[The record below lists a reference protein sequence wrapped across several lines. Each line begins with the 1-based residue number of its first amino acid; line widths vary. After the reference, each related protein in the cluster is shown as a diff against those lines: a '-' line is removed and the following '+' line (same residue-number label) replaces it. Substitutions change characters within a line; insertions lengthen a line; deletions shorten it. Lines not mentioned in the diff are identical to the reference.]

1 MATEL
6 KATHK
11 PRRRHGEG
19 AIYQRSSDGRWI
31 GAVDLG
37 RSGGKRSHR
46 FVTGKTAKEVAERMK
61 VLLREQQLGRVSAG
75 GRVKV
80 GRYLNDWLTDTSPS
94 LAPKTV
100 IRYRSLVAH
109 WADLFEMPLETVT
122 RSHVQRIL
130 NAKEATAKPQ
140 TIHHMRA
147 VLRTALNAAIK
158 DGILPPGHNVAA
170 AARSPKLPSPGEGI
184 EPLTPQQASTLLTA
198 IKGDPLETL
207 ITVAVSVGV
216 RSGEALGLR
225 WSDVDLEAGTMAVDH
240 SLQRLDG
247 KWKICPTKSR
257 KARRAINLPAR
268 SLDALRAHRKAQL
281 EERIRKGERWMG
293 DKIGECND
301 LIFTNEFGLPLDAT
315 FVTKHF
321 QRLVKAAGLPRMRF
335 HDLRHSC
342 ATLLLVQ
349 QVPMKFVQELL
360 GHSTMKMTSDLY
372 SHIVPE
378 IRRETAAAMDRALG
392 G

>member
-1 MATEL
+1 MA
-6 KATHK
+6 KG
-11 PRRRHGEG
+11 RRGHGEG
-19 AIYQRSSDGRWI
+19 AIYQRRSDGRWI
-31 GAVDLG
+31 GAIELG
-37 RSGGKRSHR
+37 RLNGKRSHR
-46 FVTGKTAKEVAERMK
+46 FVTGKTAKEVSERMK
-61 VLLREQQLGRVSAG
+61 ALLRDQQLGRVSAG

-80 GRYLNDWLTDTSPS
+80 GRYLNDWLSDVAPS
-94 LAPKTV
+94 LAPKTSK
-100 IRYRSLVAH
+100 RYRSLLAH
-109 WADLFEMPLETVT
+109 WSDLFEMPLETVT
-122 RSHVQRIL
+122 RSHVQKIL

-147 VLRTALNAAIK
+147 VLRTALNAAIR

-170 AARSPKLPSPGEGI
+170 AARSPKLPSAGEGI

-198 IKGDPLETL
+198 IKGDPLEAL

-216 RSGEALGLR
+216 RRGEALGLR
-225 WSDVDLEAGTMAVDH
+225 WSDVDLETGSMSVDH
-240 SLQRLDG
+240 SLQRIDR

-257 KARRAINLPAR
+257 KARRTINLPMR
-268 SLDALRAHRKAQL
+268 SLEALRAHRKAQIA
-281 EERIRKGERWMG
+281 ERMRRGQLWMG
-293 DKIGECND
+293 DKLGECSD
-301 LIFTNEFGLPLDAT
+301 LIFTNEFGFPLDET
-315 FVTKHF
+315 YVTKHF
-321 QRLVKAAGLPRMRF
+321 QRRVEAAGLPHMRF

-349 QVPMKFVQELL
+349 QVPMKYVQELL

-392 G
+392 

>member
-1 MATEL
+1 MA
-6 KATHK
+6 KG
-11 PRRRHGEG
+11 RRGHGEG
-19 AIYQRSSDGRWI
+19 SIYQRKSDGRWI
-31 GAVDLG
+31 GAIDLG
-37 RSGGKRSHR
+37 RAGGKRSHR
-46 FVTGKTAKEVAERMK
+46 FVTGKSAREVSERLK
-61 VLLREQQLGRVSAG
+61 VLLRDQQLGRVSAG

-80 GRYLNDWLTDTSPS
+80 GRYLSDWLSDTGPS
-94 LAPKTV
+94 LAPKTLT
-100 IRYRSLVAH
+100 RYRSLANH
-109 WADLFEMPLETVT
+109 WSELFEMPLETVT

-147 VLRTALNAAIK
+147 MLRTALNAAIK

-198 IKGDPLETL
+198 VKGDPLETL

-216 RSGEALGLR
+216 RRGEALGLR
-225 WSDVDLEAGTMAVDH
+225 WSDVDLETGSMAVDH
-240 SLQRLDG
+240 SLQRLEG

-257 KARRAINLPAR
+257 KARRTINLPTR
-268 SLDALRAHRKAQL
+268 SLEALRAHRKAQL
-281 EERIRKGERWMG
+281 QERIRKGQLWMG
-293 DKIGECND
+293 DKLGECSD
-301 LIFTNEFGLPLDAT
+301 LVFTNEYGLPLDET
-315 FVTKHF
+315 YVTKHF
-321 QRLVKAAGLPRMRF
+321 QRLVKATGLPHMRF

-378 IRRETAAAMDRALG
+378 IRRETASAMDRALG

>member
-1 MATEL
+1 MA
-6 KATHK
+6 KG
-11 PRRRHGEG
+11 RRGHGEG
-19 AIYQRSSDGRWI
+19 SIYQRKSDGRWI

-37 RSGGKRSHR
+37 RSAGKRSHK
-46 FVTGKTAKEVAERMK
+46 FVTGTSREAVAARM
-61 VLLREQQLGRVSAG
+61 VLELRDRQLGRLSAG

-80 GRYLNDWLTDTSPS
+80 GRYLGEWLSDTGPS
-94 LAPKTV
+94 LAPKTL
-100 IRYRSLVAH
+100 IRYRSLVNH
-109 WADLFEMPLETVT
+109 WSDLFETPLEKVT
-122 RSHVQRIL
+122 RHHVQRIL
-130 NAKEATAKPQ
+130 NAKESTLKPQ

-184 EPLTPQQASTLLTA
+184 EPLTPQQASTLLTT

-207 ITVAVSVGV
+207 VTVAVSVGV

-225 WSDVDLEAGTMAVDH
+225 WSDVDLDTGTMTVDH
-240 SLQRLDG
+240 SLQRLEG
-247 KWKICPTKSR
+247 KWKMCPTKSR
-257 KARRAINLPAR
+257 KARRTINLPAR
-268 SLDALRAHRKAQL
+268 SLEALKSHKARQSADRLRLGQL
-281 EERIRKGERWMG
+281 WMG
-293 DKIGECND
+293 DKLGECSD
-301 LIFTNEFGLPLDAT
+301 LVFTNQYGLPLEAT
-315 FVTKHF
+315 YVTKHF
-321 QRLVKAAGLPRMRF
+321 QRLVKAAGLPHMRF

-392 G
+392 